1 MFRGTLPADA
11 QNIVMEIV
19 KSWGVDT
26 VYVGCSGNMTIER
39 GLYNAGI
46 KNIHSNDVTI
56 YSCAIG
62 NYFAGNNLDLNA
74 KEDIPEE
81 YRFML
86 KRFDSNAEKLATVL
100 LMSKFQVNMYKDVEY
115 YKKQLEEADKQ
126 WDAMIDKT
134 KEKLEKTEFKLA
146 SFYAGDVKEF
156 VDFVDDNSGFVSF
169 PPFFSGDYEKM
180 YANIESIID
189 WVPPEYE
196 LLGEDGVW
204 EIFKKAMTK
213 KHWLFG
219 TMYPEPSLEEHL
231 VGVCKTTN
239 RGVPI
244 YLYASSGPKRLVM
257 PSQKIDHVKIP
268 RLYSGMEIGGNIS
281 IRRLSMGQFSTL
293 RSEYMNANIV
303 PGSPNTMFGVIVDG
317 MLVGCFAYMRG
328 DKPINIETPY
338 MYLLSDFP
346 VSKTDYPRLSKL
358 IVYCALSKEMKDFCE
373 QQFGTRMRSILTTAF
388 SKNPV
393 SMKYRGILKLYS
405 RKKLD
410 AEGADGNPDRK
421 EEKFQL
427 NYVAPFGEWTL
438 QEGFDMWKSKHGKR
452 EVGGTAG
459 EDKYS

>member
-26 VYVGCSGNMTIER
+26 VYVGCSGNLTIER

-62 NYFAGNNLDLNA
+62 NYFAGNNLELNA

-86 KRFDSNAEKLATVL
+86 RRFHSNAEKLATVL

-156 VDFVDDNSGFVSF
+156 VDFVDDSSGFVSF

-268 RLYSGMEIGGNIS
+268 RLYSGMEIGNNIS
-281 IRRLSMGQFSTL
+281 IKRLSMGQFSTL

-405 RKKLD
+405 RKKLE

>member
-62 NYFAGNNLDLNA
+62 NYFAGDNLELNA

-86 KRFDSNAEKLATVL
+86 KRFGSNAEKLATVL

-115 YKKQLEEADKQ
+115 YKKQIEEAEKQ
-126 WDAMIDKT
+126 WDDMIDKT
-134 KEKLEKTEFKLA
+134 KAKLEKTEFKLA
-146 SFYAGDVKEF
+146 SFYAGDVKKF

-268 RLYSGMEIGGNIS
+268 RLYSGMEIGNNIS
-281 IRRLSMGQFSTL
+281 IKRLSMGQFSTL

-328 DKPINIETPY
+328 DKPMNIETPY

-373 QQFGTRMRSILTTAF
+373 QQFGTRMRSICTTAF

-393 SMKYRGILKLYS
+393 SMKYRGILKLYN
-405 RKKLD
+405 RKKLE
-410 AEGADGNPDRK
+410 AEGAGGNPDRK

-452 EVGGTAG
+452 EVGGTTG

>member
-26 VYVGCSGNMTIER
+26 VYVGCSGNLTIER

-62 NYFAGNNLDLNA
+62 NYFAGNNLELNA

-86 KRFDSNAEKLATVL
+86 RRFDTNAEKLATVL

-115 YKKQLEEADKQ
+115 YKKQLEEAEKQ
-126 WDAMIDKT
+126 WDDMIDKT
-134 KEKLEKTEFKLA
+134 KAKLEKTEFKLA

-156 VDFVDDNSGFVSF
+156 VDFVDDSSGFVSF

-189 WVPPEYE
+189 WVPPEYQ

-204 EIFKKAMTK
+204 EIFNKAMTK
-213 KHWLFG
+213 KHWLFA
-219 TMYPEPSLEEHL
+219 TMHLEPSLEEHL

-244 YLYASSGPKRLVM
+244 YLYASSGPNRLVM

-268 RLYSGMEIGGNIS
+268 RLYSGMEIGNNIS
-281 IRRLSMGQFSTL
+281 IKRLSMGQFSTL

-410 AEGADGNPDRK
+410 AEGTDGNPDRK

-438 QEGFDMWKSKHGKR
+438 QEGFDIWKSKHGKR

>member
-26 VYVGCSGNMTIER
+26 VYVGCSGNLTIER

-62 NYFAGNNLDLNA
+62 NYFAGNNLELNA

-86 KRFDSNAEKLATVL
+86 RRFDTNAEKLATVL

-115 YKKQLEEADKQ
+115 YKKQLEEAERQ
-126 WDAMIDKT
+126 WDDMIDKT
-134 KEKLEKTEFKLA
+134 KAKLEKTEFKLV

-156 VDFVDDNSGFVSF
+156 VDFVDDSSGFVSF

-189 WVPPEYE
+189 WVPPEYQ

-219 TMYPEPSLEEHL
+219 TMYPEASLEEHL

-268 RLYSGMEIGGNIS
+268 RLYSGMEIGDNIS
-281 IRRLSMGQFSTL
+281 IKRLSMGQFSTL

>member
-26 VYVGCSGNMTIER
+26 VYVGCSGNLTIER

-62 NYFAGNNLDLNA
+62 NYFAGNNLELNA

-86 KRFDSNAEKLATVL
+86 RRFDTNAEKLATVL

-115 YKKQLEEADKQ
+115 YKKQLEEAEKQ
-126 WDAMIDKT
+126 WDDMIDKT
-134 KEKLEKTEFKLA
+134 KAKLEKTEFKLA

-156 VDFVDDNSGFVSF
+156 VDFVDDSSGFVSF

-189 WVPPEYE
+189 WVPPEYQ

-268 RLYSGMEIGGNIS
+268 RLYSGMEIGDNIS
-281 IRRLSMGQFSTL
+281 IKRLSMGQFSTL

-410 AEGADGNPDRK
+410 AEGTDGNPDRK